1 MKFEDYKDNAIVKS
15 MLAMG
20 FTEDYIAKSIEK
32 GDIKIEKSEGAAAAG
47 DHESETKQEKDIDK
61 LEKEAVKKEEKV
73 KDDEKD
79 TAEDRDAEGIKKAVE
94 ETFAKS
100 MGVFAPIME
109 KMTETLDVLSDKI
122 DKIGG
127 QTPSFRS
134 AGLENVNVIRKSM
147 QIAKDENNKY
157 EMNIISQRPLVV
169 KAIEKAYDQMSET
182 LQKSM
187 EGDMLAYLTNPEAET
202 VGQELAQY
210 MYDKCDIKLCKQ

>member
-20 FTEDYIAKSIEK
+20 FAEDYIAKSIEN
-32 GDIKIEKSEGAAAAG
+32 GDIKIEKSEDAAA
-47 DHESETKQEKDIDK
+47 
-61 LEKEAVKKEEKV
+61 
-73 KDDEKD
+73 
-79 TAEDRDAEGIKKAVE
+79 AEDRDAEGIKKAVE

-109 KMTETLDVLSDKI
+109 KMAETLDVLSDKI

-134 AGLENVNVIRKSM
+134 AGLENVNAIQKSM

-210 MYDKCDIKLCKQ
+210 MYDKCDIKLCK

>member
-20 FTEDYIAKSIEK
+20 FTEDYIAKSIEN
-32 GDIKIEKSEGAAAAG
+32 GDIKIEKSEDAAAAG

-109 KMTETLDVLSDKI
+109 KMAETLDVLSDKI

-134 AGLENVNVIRKSM
+134 SGLENVNAIQKSM

-187 EGDMLAYLTNPEAET
+187 ESDMLAYLTNPEAET

-210 MYDKCDIKLCKQ
+210 MYDKCDIKLCK

>member
-32 GDIKIEKSEGAAAAG
+32 GDIKIKKSEDAAAAG

-109 KMTETLDVLSDKI
+109 KMAETLDVLSDKI

-134 AGLENVNVIRKSM
+134 AGLENVNAIQKSM

-210 MYDKCDIKLCKQ
+210 MYDKCDIKLCK

>member
-15 MLAMG
+15 ILAMG

-32 GDIKIEKSEGAAAAG
+32 GDIKIEKSEDAAAAG

-109 KMTETLDVLSDKI
+109 KMAETLDVLSDKI

-134 AGLENVNVIRKSM
+134 AGLENVNAIQKSM

-169 KAIEKAYDQMSET
+169 KAIERAYDQMSET

-210 MYDKCDIKLCKQ
+210 MYDKCDIKLCK

>member
-32 GDIKIEKSEGAAAAG
+32 GDIKIEKSEDAAAAG

-109 KMTETLDVLSDKI
+109 KMVETLDVLSDKI

-134 AGLENVNVIRKSM
+134 AGLENVNAIQKSM

-210 MYDKCDIKLCKQ
+210 MYDKCDIKLCK

>member
-32 GDIKIEKSEGAAAAG
+32 GDIKIEKSEDAAAAG

-73 KDDEKD
+73 KDDERD

-109 KMTETLDVLSDKI
+109 KMAETLDVLSDKI

-134 AGLENVNVIRKSM
+134 AGLENVNAIQKSM

-210 MYDKCDIKLCKQ
+210 MYDKCDIKLCK

>member
-32 GDIKIEKSEGAAAAG
+32 GDIKIEKSEDAAAAG

-109 KMTETLDVLSDKI
+109 KMAETLDVLSDKI

-134 AGLENVNVIRKSM
+134 AGLENVNAIQKSM

-210 MYDKCDIKLCKQ
+210 MYDKCDIKLCK

>member
-32 GDIKIEKSEGAAAAG
+32 GDIKIEKSEDAAAAG

-109 KMTETLDVLSDKI
+109 KLAETLDVLSDKI

-134 AGLENVNVIRKSM
+134 AGLENVNAIQKSM

-210 MYDKCDIKLCKQ
+210 MYDKCDIKLCK

>member
-32 GDIKIEKSEGAAAAG
+32 GDIKIEKSEDAAAG

-109 KMTETLDVLSDKI
+109 KMAETLDVLSDKI

-134 AGLENVNVIRKSM
+134 AGLENVNAIQKSM

-210 MYDKCDIKLCKQ
+210 MYDKCDIKLCK

>member
-32 GDIKIEKSEGAAAAG
+32 GDIKIEKSEDAAAAG
-47 DHESETKQEKDIDK
+47 DHKSETKQEKDIDK

-73 KDDEKD
+73 KDDKKD

-109 KMTETLDVLSDKI
+109 KMAETLDVLSDKI

-134 AGLENVNVIRKSM
+134 AGLENVNAIQKSM

-210 MYDKCDIKLCKQ
+210 MYDKCDIKLCK

>member
-32 GDIKIEKSEGAAAAG
+32 GDIKIEKSEDAAAAG

-109 KMTETLDVLSDKI
+109 KMAETLDVLSDKI

-134 AGLENVNVIRKSM
+134 AGLENVNAIQKSM

-157 EMNIISQRPLVV
+157 EMNVISQRPLVV

-210 MYDKCDIKLCKQ
+210 MYDKCDIKLCK

>member
-32 GDIKIEKSEGAAAAG
+32 GDIKIEKSEDAAAAG

-100 MGVFAPIME
+100 MSVFAPIME
-109 KMTETLDVLSDKI
+109 KMAETLDVLSDKI

-134 AGLENVNVIRKSM
+134 AGLENVNAIQKSM

-210 MYDKCDIKLCKQ
+210 MYDKCDIKLCK

>member
-32 GDIKIEKSEGAAAAG
+32 GDIKIEKSEDAAAAG

-109 KMTETLDVLSDKI
+109 KMAETLDVLSDKI

-134 AGLENVNVIRKSM
+134 AGLENVNAIQKSM

-187 EGDMLAYLTNPEAET
+187 ESDMLAYLTNPEAET

-210 MYDKCDIKLCKQ
+210 MYDKCDIKLCK

>member
-20 FTEDYIAKSIEK
+20 FTEDYIAKSIEN
-32 GDIKIEKSEGAAAAG
+32 GDIKIEKSEDAAAAG

-109 KMTETLDVLSDKI
+109 KMAETLDVLSDKI

-134 AGLENVNVIRKSM
+134 AGLENVNAIQKSM

-210 MYDKCDIKLCKQ
+210 MYDKCDIKLCK

>member
-32 GDIKIEKSEGAAAAG
+32 GDIKIEKSEDAAAAG

-100 MGVFAPIME
+100 MSVFAPIME
-109 KMTETLDVLSDKI
+109 KMAETLDVLNDKI

-134 AGLENVNVIRKSM
+134 AGLENVNAIQKSM

-210 MYDKCDIKLCKQ
+210 MYDKCDIKLCK

>member
-32 GDIKIEKSEGAAAAG
+32 GDIKIEKNEDAAAAG

-109 KMTETLDVLSDKI
+109 KMAETLDVLSDKI

-134 AGLENVNVIRKSM
+134 AGLENVNAIQKSM

-210 MYDKCDIKLCKQ
+210 MYDKCDIKLCK

>member
-32 GDIKIEKSEGAAAAG
+32 GDIKIEKSEDAAAAG

-109 KMTETLDVLSDKI
+109 KMAETLDVLSDKI

-134 AGLENVNVIRKSM
+134 AGLENVNAIQKSM
-147 QIAKDENNKY
+147 QIAKDENNKC

-210 MYDKCDIKLCKQ
+210 MYDKCDIKLCK

>member
-20 FTEDYIAKSIEK
+20 FTEDYIAKSIEN
-32 GDIKIEKSEGAAAAG
+32 GDIKIEKSEDAAAAG

-109 KMTETLDVLSDKI
+109 KMAETLDVLSDKI
-122 DKIGG
+122 DKIGV

-134 AGLENVNVIRKSM
+134 AGLENVNAIQKSI

-210 MYDKCDIKLCKQ
+210 MYDKCDIKLCK

>member
-32 GDIKIEKSEGAAAAG
+32 GDIKIEKSEDAAAAG

-109 KMTETLDVLSDKI
+109 KMAETLDVLNDKI

-134 AGLENVNVIRKSM
+134 AGLENVNAIQKSM

-210 MYDKCDIKLCKQ
+210 MYDKCDIKLCK

>member
-20 FTEDYIAKSIEK
+20 FAEDYIAKSIEK
-32 GDIKIEKSEGAAAAG
+32 GDIKIEKSEDAAAAG

-109 KMTETLDVLSDKI
+109 KMAETLDVLSDKI

-134 AGLENVNVIRKSM
+134 AGLENVNAIQKSM

-210 MYDKCDIKLCKQ
+210 MYDKCDIKLCK

>member
-32 GDIKIEKSEGAAAAG
+32 GDIKIEKSEDAAVAG

-109 KMTETLDVLSDKI
+109 KMAETLDVLSDKI

-134 AGLENVNVIRKSM
+134 AGLENVNAIQKSM

-210 MYDKCDIKLCKQ
+210 MYDKCDIKLCK

>member
-32 GDIKIEKSEGAAAAG
+32 GDIKIEKSEDAAAAG
-47 DHESETKQEKDIDK
+47 DYESETKQEKDIDK

-109 KMTETLDVLSDKI
+109 KMAETLDVLSDKI

-134 AGLENVNVIRKSM
+134 AGLENVNAIQKSM

-210 MYDKCDIKLCKQ
+210 MYDKCDIKLCK

>member
-1 MKFEDYKDNAIVKS
+1 MKFEDYKDNAMVKS

-32 GDIKIEKSEGAAAAG
+32 GDIKIEKSEDAAAAG

-109 KMTETLDVLSDKI
+109 KMAETLDVLSDKI

-134 AGLENVNVIRKSM
+134 AGLENVNAIQKSM

-210 MYDKCDIKLCKQ
+210 MYDKCDIKLCK

>member
-32 GDIKIEKSEGAAAAG
+32 GDIKIEKSEDAAAAG

-109 KMTETLDVLSDKI
+109 KMAETLDVLSDKI

-134 AGLENVNVIRKSM
+134 AGLENVNAIQKSI

-187 EGDMLAYLTNPEAET
+187 ESDMLAYLTNPEAET

-210 MYDKCDIKLCKQ
+210 MYDKCDIKLCK

>member
-32 GDIKIEKSEGAAAAG
+32 GDIKIEKSEDAAAAG

-100 MGVFAPIME
+100 MGVFTPIME
-109 KMTETLDVLSDKI
+109 KMAETLDVLSDKI

-134 AGLENVNVIRKSM
+134 AGLENVNAIQKSM

-210 MYDKCDIKLCKQ
+210 MYDKCDIKLCK

>member
-32 GDIKIEKSEGAAAAG
+32 GDIKIEKSEDAAAAG

-109 KMTETLDVLSDKI
+109 KMAETLDVLSDKI

-134 AGLENVNVIRKSM
+134 AGLENVNAIQKSM

-157 EMNIISQRPLVV
+157 EMNIISQRPLVI

-210 MYDKCDIKLCKQ
+210 MYDKCDIKLCK

>member
-32 GDIKIEKSEGAAAAG
+32 GDIKIEKSEDAAAAG

-109 KMTETLDVLSDKI
+109 KMAETLDVLSDKI

-134 AGLENVNVIRKSM
+134 AGLENVNAIQKSM

-157 EMNIISQRPLVV
+157 EMKIISQRPLVV

-210 MYDKCDIKLCKQ
+210 MYDKCDIKLCK

>member
-20 FTEDYIAKSIEK
+20 FTEDYIAKSIEN
-32 GDIKIEKSEGAAAAG
+32 GDIKIEKSEDAAAAG

-109 KMTETLDVLSDKI
+109 KMAETLDVLSDKI

-134 AGLENVNVIRKSM
+134 AGLENVNAIQKSI

-210 MYDKCDIKLCKQ
+210 MYDKCDIKLCK

>member
-32 GDIKIEKSEGAAAAG
+32 GDIKIEKSEDAAAAG

-79 TAEDRDAEGIKKAVE
+79 TAEDRDAEGIKKAVK

-109 KMTETLDVLSDKI
+109 KMAETLDVLSDKI

-134 AGLENVNVIRKSM
+134 AGLENVNAIQKSM

-210 MYDKCDIKLCKQ
+210 MYDKCDIKLCK